1 VASRLT
7 QSLPTR
13 SERMIP
19 HDTITSAANPR
30 VRETARL
37 RDADTRRESGLT
49 LIDGRRELA
58 RAIAAGVVIEEV
70 FIDTDSA
77 LALLHDD
84 AAVATPDLATPDLA
98 TPDLATPD
106 LATPDLAGLASRGT
120 RLTGLSQKAFE
131 RIAFGSRNEGVV
143 ALARYRAGSLA
154 AFEVAHDRPVLI
166 LEGVEKPGNLGAIL
180 RTADAAGLAGVIV
193 CNGRTDP
200 ANPAVIR
207 ASLGTVFTVPLA
219 VASVQETLDWCRTH
233 TRRVIAATPTGNIL
247 WHAARLAGTTAILL
261 GSEAHGIS
269 PAWQQA
275 AAAGTIDL
283 ESVRLSMAGAADS
296 LNVSATAAVLA
307 YEAERQRGSHR

>member
-1 VASRLT
+1 
-7 QSLPTR
+7 
-13 SERMIP
+13 MIP

-49 LIDGRRELA
+49 LIDGQRELA
-58 RAIAAGVVIEEV
+58 RASAAGVVIEEV

-84 AAVATPDLATPDLA
+84 AALNIPTLATPTLA
-98 TPDLATPD
+98 T
-106 LATPDLAGLASRGT
+106 LASRGT
-120 RLTGLSQKAFE
+120 RVTGLSQKAFE

-143 ALARYRAGSLA
+143 AVARYRAGSLA
-154 AFEVAHDRPVLI
+154 AFEVANDRPVLI

-193 CNGRTDP
+193 CDGRTDP

-219 VASVQETLDWCRTH
+219 VASVRETLEWCRTH
-233 TRRVIAATPTGNIL
+233 TRRVVAATPTGNTL
-247 WHAARLAGTTAILL
+247 WHEARLAGTTAILL

-275 AAAGTIDL
+275 ADAGTIDL